1 MQSTAAASP
10 LIHLSFHDRRE
21 KLPRRR
27 TPLAKSI
34 AHKFSSRPKV
44 TPALAFDPR
53 RQSGAKQA
61 AGRSQGSIDK
71 FIPTL
76 SPPRIAS
83 LLCLPPPPIGSESS
97 GAVTF
102 SRHQLAVILLRSSP
116 ASRRLILTARPH
128 PRTSTPGK
136 KRLAAAGARRREEAR
151 AQPQRIFE
159 AGSVRR
165 PDVTRCVRAGR
176 N

>member
-27 TPLAKSI
+27 TTLAKSI

-83 LLCLPPPPIGSESS
+83 LLCLPPPPNRIGIEWRCHLFAAPARRDPSS
-97 GAVTF
+97 FFPGEPPINF
-102 SRHQLAVILLRSSP
+102 DG
-116 ASRRLILTARPH
+116 
-128 PRTSTPGK
+128 TSTSTYVHSGK
-136 KRLAAAGARRREEAR
+136 EEAR
-151 AQPQRIFE
+151 RGRGE
-159 AGSVRR
+159 APRR
-165 PDVTRCVRAGR
+165 GPRATATNLRGGFSAAT
-176 N
+176 